1 MQECL
6 SKDDGG
12 TTFALSLHLH
22 ALFVALTFLRDILSL
37 ADEYVDER
45 NRVLEAT
52 TERHV
57 IRFRPKGDSAV
68 CTAWLSGFAL
78 PDALERDDLAAF
90 CGWRRPII
98 GDLRLLGGDDG
109 LEIAALRAAV
119 LLRARGVDERGTEV
133 RSRPRK
139 RDDIARAPVRRHPVV
154 GHLRCLW
161 GGHHVGIMALR
172 AAVDAD
178 VGVECG
184 PDLERH
190 LVATRADTP
199 LLVAAAE
206 VRG

>member
-12 TTFALSLHLH
+12 TTFALPLHLH
-22 ALFVALTFLRDILSL
+22 ALFVALTFLRDVLSL
-37 ADEYVDER
+37 ADEYVGER

-52 TERHV
+52 TKRHV

-68 CTAWLSGFAL
+68 CTAWLSGFAF

-109 LEIAALRAAV
+109 LEVA
-119 LLRARGVDERGTEV
+119 
-133 RSRPRK
+133 
-139 RDDIARAPVRRHPVV
+139 
-154 GHLRCLW
+154 
-161 GGHHVGIMALR
+161 ALR

-178 VGVECG
+178 VGVERG